1 MSKTNFSWMKNEWPT
16 KKKNMT
22 YCRKLNVIFKELK
35 NQDFFYKKTRKTLS
49 KTPALDYLERIEIV
63 LMSEGHC

>member
-1 MSKTNFSWMKNEWPT
+1 
-16 KKKNMT
+16 MT
-22 YCRKLNVIFKELK
+22 YCRKLNGIFKELK